1 MCQPLTPAQSRV
13 FDILV
18 NDVVVASDVNVYASA
33 FNVLYRPIE
42 ISNNMST
49 ADADGTMNITL
60 AQNGLSS
67 LPPILNALE
76 VYSIHVKNAGT
87 LASDG
92 THFSFSC
99 LSQIAVDEIDT
110 HRHDR

>member
-1 MCQPLTPAQSRV
+1 MCQPLTTAQSRV

-67 LPPILNALE
+67 LPPILNG
-76 VYSIHVKNAGT
+76 SITAPSRKSKPGQV
-87 LASDG
+87 
-92 THFSFSC
+92 
-99 LSQIAVDEIDT
+99 
-110 HRHDR
+110 